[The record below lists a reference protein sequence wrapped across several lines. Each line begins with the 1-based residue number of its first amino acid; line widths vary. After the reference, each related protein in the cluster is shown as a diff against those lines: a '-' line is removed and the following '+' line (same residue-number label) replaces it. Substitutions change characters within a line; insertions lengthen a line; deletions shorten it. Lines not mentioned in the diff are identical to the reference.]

1 MARTTPHIC
10 EGVLA
15 LHEGAQAQSIPL
27 ESAAWWEWLT
37 AERHRTF
44 YFENALGSFTARR
57 EYKHGG
63 WYWYAYRKRAGKLHK
78 AYLGKAEE
86 LTLDRLSATAAT
98 LAGSS
103 TDVAT
108 PASSELQDQHTSDLP
123 GRALADD
130 LLLMTKFSAPPARA
144 NLVARPRLLDQLAA
158 GLERAFTL
166 ISAPPGFG
174 KTSLL
179 SQWVQHSTM
188 PVTWVTLEEADN
200 DPVRF
205 WHSIII
211 ALQLAHPRISSH
223 PQVALHTPQQTAIEA
238 SLTALINTLA
248 ALPEPF
254 ALILDDYHLIEASII
269 HQSLAFLLDHL
280 PAQMR
285 LVIASRTDPPLP
297 LAHLRARNQL
307 TELHAA
313 DLRFDADEAASF
325 LNQAMQLN
333 LPKEA
338 ITALTTRT
346 EGWIAGLHLAALSL
360 RGRKDTA
367 GFIAAFTGSHRYIFD
382 YLTNEILNQQP
393 EQIQEFLLH
402 TSLLDRLSGPL
413 CKAVTGQPQAQ
424 ALLERLEQA
433 NLFLVPLDDERRWYR
448 YHQLFAEVLRDR
460 LQRLQPEII
469 PHLHHRAAEWY
480 AHNSLIPQAVSHALA
495 AHDLEHAAE
504 LIEAVAETM
513 LKRGEGTTL
522 LRWIEALPEA
532 VLRARPRLSFFHA
545 GVLIVVGRSDAA
557 EARLQTLEREL
568 SIDNDP
574 APVLTSPEIQVIVGE
589 ISAARAIVAAYEG
602 DIEQTI
608 ALNRQALEHLPETE
622 LFGRSVLAASLGA
635 AYWWSGNLAEA
646 DHAFAKA
653 RVISQKAGNA
663 HAGVASLCG
672 QGYLQMLWGRLHH
685 AVELFRQA
693 IQEATEPDGQILPV
707 ASLAYAGLGEV
718 FYQWNELYQAEQA
731 LMEAIR
737 FAKEWGDPRTLSY
750 AQAILAHVRHTQG
763 QREGTLQL
771 LDQAEQIAQQHHITQ
786 LITTIPAS
794 RAWLSLKQGDL
805 DAASRWANIWGP
817 TWEARPHYSRDL
829 EFASL
834 VLARVRIALGQ
845 FEKAHTLLAYM
856 LNVARAT
863 KRTGSIIEVLALQA
877 LVYQKQGHTTQAL
890 ATLCNALLLAAPEG
904 YIRIFADEGAPMA
917 TLLLQIVEAQR
928 RGRQANWQPPISLEY
943 LRTLLAAYEQK
954 GGEER
959 AFPRRRLQESE
970 IEATHLLSERE
981 MEVLR
986 LLASGLSNQEIAD
999 RLVVAVSTVKWHIK
1013 HIYARLQAHSRT
1025 QAIKQ
1030 ARILRLLS

>member
-1 MARTTPHIC
+1 MARTTPRIC
-10 EGVLA
+10 NGVLA
-15 LHEGAQAQSIPL
+15 LHEGAREQSIPL
-27 ESAAWWEWLT
+27 ESAAWWEWLK
-37 AERHRTF
+37 AERHQTF
-44 YFENALGSFTARR
+44 YFANTLGSFTARR
-57 EYKHGG
+57 EQKHGG

-86 LTLDRLSATAAT
+86 LTLDRLNATAAA

-103 TDVAT
+103 ANVGT
-108 PASSELQDQHTSDLP
+108 PANSEQKDQQGANLP
-123 GRALADD
+123 GRASSDD
-130 LLLMTKFSAPPARA
+130 LLLMTKFSVPPAHA
-144 NLVARPRLLDQLAA
+144 NLIERHRLIDQLTA
-158 GLERAFTL
+158 GLDHALTL
-166 ISAPPGFG
+166 LSAPPGFG

-188 PVTWVTLEEADN
+188 PVTWVTLDESDN

-211 ALQLAHPRISSH
+211 ALQLAHPQISSR
-223 PQVALHTPQQTAIEA
+223 PQAVLHTPQQSAIEA
-238 SLTALINTLA
+238 AVTTLINALS

-280 PAQMR
+280 PTQMR
-285 LVIASRTDPPLP
+285 LIIASRTDPPLP
-297 LAHLRARNQL
+297 LARLRARNQL
-307 TELHAA
+307 AELHTA
-313 DLRFDADEAASF
+313 DLRFDADETASF
-325 LNQAMQLN
+325 LNQTMRLN

-338 ITALTTRT
+338 ITALAERT

-360 RGRKDTA
+360 HTQKDTA

-382 YLTNEILNQQP
+382 YLTDEILNQQS

-413 CKAVTGQPQAQ
+413 CKAVTGQAQAQ

-448 YHQLFAEVLRDR
+448 YHQLFAEVLRNR
-460 LQRLQPEII
+460 LQRIHPEII
-469 PHLHHRAAEWY
+469 PHLHQRAADWY
-480 AHNSLIPQAVSHALA
+480 ERNGLIPQAIGHTLA
-495 AHDLEHAAE
+495 AQDLEHAAG

-513 LKRGEGTTL
+513 LKRGEGTTFL
-522 LRWIEALPEA
+522 HWIEALPEA
-532 VLRARPRLSFFHA
+532 VLHARPRLSFFHA

-557 EARLQTLEREL
+557 EARLQSLEREL
-568 SIDNDP
+568 SINNGP
-574 APVLTSPEIQVIVGE
+574 APDLASTETQIIVGE

-608 ALNRQALEHLPETE
+608 ALNRQALEYLPETE

-635 AYWWSGNLAEA
+635 AYWWSGSLAEA
-646 DHAFAKA
+646 DHAFAEA
-653 RVISQKAGNA
+653 RVISQAAGNA

-672 QGYLQMLWGRLHH
+672 QGYLQMVWGKLHR
-685 AVELFRQA
+685 AVELFQQA
-693 IQEATEPDGQILPV
+693 IQEATEPNGQILPV
-707 ASLAYAGLGEV
+707 ASLAYGGLGEV
-718 FYQWNELYQAEQA
+718 LYQWNELDQAEQA
-731 LMEAIR
+731 LLEAMR
-737 FAKEWGDPRTLSY
+737 FAKEWGDPRALSY

-805 DAASRWANIWGP
+805 DAASRWADIWGS
-817 TWEARPHYSRDL
+817 TWEARPQYSRDL

-834 VLARVRIALGQ
+834 VLARVQLALDQ
-845 FEKAHTLLAYM
+845 FEKAHPLLAHM
-856 LNVARAT
+856 LNVART
-863 KRTGSIIEVLALQA
+863 TRRIGSFIEMLALQA
-877 LVYQKQGHTTQAL
+877 LVYQKQGHTPQAL
-890 ATLCNALLLAAPEG
+890 ATLCRALLLAEPEG
-904 YIRIFADEGAPMA
+904 YIRVFADEGESMAALLSILADAP
-917 TLLLQIVEAQR
+917 R
-928 RGRQANWQPPISLEY
+928 RGRQTNWQPPISSDY
-943 LRTLLAAYEQK
+943 LQTLLAACRQK
-954 GGEER
+954 NGDARIFSSDG
-959 AFPRRRLQESE
+959 LQENE
-970 IEATHLLSERE
+970 GAATHLLSERE
-981 MEVLR
+981 REVLR

-999 RLVVAVSTVKWHIK
+999 QIVIAVSTVKWHIK
-1013 HIYARLQAHSRT
+1013 QIYAKLDAHNRA

-1030 ARILRLLS
+1030 ARILHLLP